1 MKYSLTKQVDK
12 KALVELFMILSDSLD
27 EGIPDIVWEGSEF
40 EVTIK
45 QQKLKTDIN
54 YISTK
59 KGGEFMIK
67 ISWITP
73 AAKKAKVEE
82 TKKKTKARIEKG
94 QAVAKSSASRTKSTS
109 QPLEIISD
117 EDLWLEEE
125 SWEAEADDID
135 WDSDDFDDEW

>member
-12 KALVELFMILSDSLD
+12 KALVELFLNLSDSFD
-27 EGIPDIVWEGSEF
+27 EDIPDIVWEGSEF

-45 QQKLKTDIN
+45 QKKVKTDIN

-59 KGGEFMIK
+59 KGGEFTIK

-82 TKKKTKARIEKG
+82 SKKKTKAKIEKG
-94 QAVAKSSASRTKSTS
+94 QAVAKSAKAKATP
-109 QPLEIISD
+109 QPLELVSD
-117 EDLWLEEE
+117 EALWIEEE
-125 SWEAEADDID
+125 SWEVEDDDID
-135 WDSDDFDDEW
+135 WDSEDFDDEW